1 MATSTK
7 EAAKAGIAKRGYN
20 DLHEHID
27 LLRKAGL
34 LIEIDREINKD
45 TEMHPLVRWQ
55 FRGGIDEA
63 DRKAWLFT
71 NVTDSKGRKYDI
83 PVLVCGLAGNQAI
96 YRLGMGCELD
106 ELKETWIRALN
117 NPVEPN
123 EVASDDAPCHEV
135 IYEGEDLLKGHGL
148 DDIPVPISTPGWDN
162 APYFASSHFITRDPE
177 TGIQNMGNYRAMV
190 KAPNRLGFNPSI
202 ELRTGGYVHWQEYKK
217 RGEPM
222 PCAVVVGCPPVV
234 SFTAVQKVPE
244 KYDEL
249 HISGGLAG
257 VPLNVV
263 KARTVDLL
271 VPAEAE
277 VVIEGF
283 INTEYLE
290 PEAPFGES
298 HGHVNLQEYNGYMDI
313 TCITRRKKAVITSWV
328 SQVTPSES
336 SAIKRPAYE
345 AAQMEHLRD
354 HLGIKG
360 IIHVCTH
367 EPLTSLHKL
376 IIIQV
381 EPDIPRT
388 EIWRALYGVVSLRR
402 AEGKWIIAVN
412 EDIDPDNTDAVFW
425 AMSYRCKPHRDVEI
439 IKHQHEGH
447 GPRSMIDSEDAAVL
461 IDATLKETYPPISLP
476 KREYME
482 GARKIW
488 EELGLPKLHPQAPWF
503 GYDLGEW
510 NQDLEIMAR
519 RAVAGDYWQTGQ
531 VIAQRRRNDVP
542 MNTEIRTLDEGNPG
556 VGSEKAGE
564 GDLKWDGLKDAS
576 RS

>member
-117 NPVEPN
+117 NPVEPH

-135 IYEGEDLLKGHGL
+135 IYEGEELLKGHGL

-360 IIHVCTH
+360 IIHVSTH